1 MESGEILRFLLW
13 FYEETAFQFEPLC
26 PRVLRSRDA
35 CPSAERVPNSRCTC
49 DSGVTI
55 CQHQK
60 WPLSMGIFSC
70 SSFISN
76 IFSEP
81 VKDKKGKVQSTNCS
95 GLEHSDEWQGRRIV
109 TATTS
114 TDTCKYFFR
123 NKDFQ
128 YLPVTQ
134 WSRQLVIAYCDC
146 LWRSAIP
153 WEPGHW
159 YSPYFHHWRC
169 DPPPQVSYGCYDVT
183 VVLVMTLTRYAG
195 SSETRLS

>member
-35 CPSAERVPNSRCTC
+35 CPSAERVTNSRCTC

-55 CQHQK
+55 CQHQR
-60 WPLSMGIFSC
+60 WPLSMGIFLC
-70 SSFISN
+70 SSFIWN
-76 IFSEP
+76 IFSESVRDNNAKAP
-81 VKDKKGKVQSTNCS
+81 TFQDFGIVMSDKDS
-95 GLEHSDEWQGRRIV
+95 E
-109 TATTS
+109 
-114 TDTCKYFFR
+114 YFCCY
-123 NKDFQ
+123 DFQ

-134 WSRQLVIAYCDC
+134 WSRQLVTAYCDC